1 MARKSLLD
9 GIGEIWDHSPVWA
22 MLSEDERDYVREN
35 CTYKTF
41 RKREIVQSEG
51 DTPTHVMVL
60 MQGKL
65 RVYKHSSAKHQI
77 IRMLKPFESFSYRS
91 VVIGGTYNTTVS
103 AFETSVVCQIKKEV
117 FLTIVRA
124 NSAFAFCFLQ
134 EACRLLGASD
144 TKTVNISQKHIRGRL
159 AEALLEL
166 KNNYGLEDDGATISM
181 MMSREDL
188 ANLSNMTTSN
198 AIRTLSQFSSEGLLN
213 IDGRKIKILNLPE
226 LERLSRV
233 G

>member
-1 MARKSLLD
+1 MARKSLQEEV
-9 GIGEIWDHSPVWA
+9 GEIWDHSPVWA
-22 MLSEDERDYVREN
+22 LLNDDEREYIREN
-35 CTYKTF
+35 ITYKTF
-41 RKREIVQSEG
+41 RKREIVHSEG
-51 DTPTHVMVL
+51 DIPSHVMVL

-65 RVYKHSSAKHQI
+65 RVYKHSSGKHQI
-77 IRMLKPFESFSYRS
+77 IRMLKPYESFSYRS
-91 VVIGGTYNTTVS
+91 EVIDPGYNTTVS
-103 AFETSVVCQIKKEV
+103 AFETSVVCQIKKNA
-117 FLTIVRA
+117 FLTIIRS
-124 NSAFAFCFLQ
+124 NPAFCFCFLQ
-134 EACRLLGASD
+134 DAARLLGASD